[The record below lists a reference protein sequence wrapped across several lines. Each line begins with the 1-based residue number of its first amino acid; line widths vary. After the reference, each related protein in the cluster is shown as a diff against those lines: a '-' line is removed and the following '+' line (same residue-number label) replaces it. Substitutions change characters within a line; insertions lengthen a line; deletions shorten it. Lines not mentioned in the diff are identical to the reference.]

1 MTHTPKIL
9 NEVGRCQNTLMR
21 GHGATIDKMKPAIGR
36 TYQGEWSKV
45 LEKERRAL
53 EHFRKR
59 SIPYITSKPKKSLD
73 WLCLMQHYGCPT
85 RLLDFTSNPL
95 VALFFASDPGQE
107 EDGEIIIV
115 DATSKVFKSPGKS
128 DIFTVKDPFVYHPP
142 HYCGRIT
149 GQSGCFI
156 VCPEPNEGL
165 KIDPVKK
172 VAVPK
177 KLKESIRRELATMG
191 VTHSHLFPGLTGICE
206 DLKDTLI
213 HGLDDQALFDQFPD
227 LL

>member
-1 MTHTPKIL
+1 
-9 NEVGRCQNTLMR
+9 
-21 GHGATIDKMKPAIGR
+21 
-36 TYQGEWSKV
+36 
-45 LEKERRAL
+45 
-53 EHFRKR
+53 
-59 SIPYITSKPKKSLD
+59 
-73 WLCLMQHYGCPT
+73 
-85 RLLDFTSNPL
+85 
-95 VALFFASDPGQE
+95 
-107 EDGEIIIV
+107 
-115 DATSKVFKSPGKS
+115 VFKSPGKS